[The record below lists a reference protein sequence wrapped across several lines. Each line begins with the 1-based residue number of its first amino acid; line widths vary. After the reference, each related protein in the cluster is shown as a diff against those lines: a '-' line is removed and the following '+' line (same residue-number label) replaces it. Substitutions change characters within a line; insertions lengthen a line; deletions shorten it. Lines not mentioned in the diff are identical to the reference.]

1 MQKTDIRKGQIL
13 QYEGDLHSKVFY
25 VTSGLLRS
33 YTIDKNGKEHIFMFA
48 PEGWVIADAQP
59 ADVAC
64 DLFIDALE
72 DSTVSVIDKES
83 EHINHDEAK
92 LIKRISI
99 LQKRIIMLLSSS
111 AIERYDYFL
120 ETYPGI
126 SQRVPQKMI
135 ASFIGITPQALST
148 LRKDRATG
156 KK

>member
-1 MQKTDIRKGQIL
+1 MQKLDVHKGQIV
-13 QYEGDLHSKVFY
+13 QHQGDVHSKVYY

-48 PEGWVIADAQP
+48 PEGWVIADSNP
-59 ADVAC
+59 PDVAC

-72 DSTVSVIDKES
+72 DSTVSILDKNS
-83 EHINHDEAK
+83 EQIHHDDAK
-92 LIKRISI
+92 LLKRIST

-120 ETYPGI
+120 ETYPNI
-126 SQRVPQKMI
+126 TQRVPQKMI

-148 LRKDRATG
+148 LRKDRAAG
-156 KK
+156 NK

>member
-1 MQKTDIRKGQIL
+1 
-13 QYEGDLHSKVFY
+13 

-48 PEGWVIADAQP
+48 PEGWVIADSNP
-59 ADVAC
+59 PDIAC

-72 DSTVSVIDKES
+72 DSTVSALDKKS
-83 EHINHDEAK
+83 EQIHHDDAK
-92 LIKRISI
+92 LIKRIST

-120 ETYPGI
+120 ETYPNI
-126 SQRVPQKMI
+126 TQRVPQKMI

-148 LRKDRATG
+148 LRKNRAAG